1 MSFPKQVRI
10 VEVGPRDGLQN
21 ESTVSASDKITLIN
35 MLSAAGH
42 SYIESGAFVSP
53 KWVPQMADSAD
64 VFSGI
69 TRKAGVTYA
78 ALTPNLKGYEA
89 AKAVAATEVAIFGAA
104 SEAFSQKNINCSIS
118 ESLERF
124 APVMDAAKAD
134 GIKVRGYV
142 SCVVG
147 CPYQGDVAPS
157 DVARVAKALLDMGCY
172 EISLGDTIGV
182 GTPDKVNAMLDAV
195 LAVVPANKLAVHF
208 HDTYG
213 QALTNIYVAL
223 SRGIA
228 VIDSAVAG
236 LGGCPYAAGASGNV
250 ASEDVVYLLNG
261 LGISHGIDL
270 TALAQAGWFITD
282 KLGKQPSS
290 KVGLALKA
298 KCTQTNS

>member
-21 ESTVSASDKITLIN
+21 ESTVSASDKVTLIN
-35 MLSAAGH
+35 MLSNAGH